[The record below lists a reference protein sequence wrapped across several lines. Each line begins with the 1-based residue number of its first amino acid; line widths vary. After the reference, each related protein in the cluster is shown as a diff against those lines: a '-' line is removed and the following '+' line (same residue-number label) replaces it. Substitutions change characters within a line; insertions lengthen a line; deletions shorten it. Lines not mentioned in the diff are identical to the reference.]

1 MIGTIRPPSEQPS
14 GPSGRP
20 DAWARALE
28 EMVAR
33 GRYADALEAFRG
45 LEGAGREDPDV
56 SLQAARAASFLGEL
70 ETARSLA
77 GTALAS
83 FDSRNDQRGRM
94 GAVNL
99 EGAIDF
105 ELGDY
110 RAAGAAF
117 RETFELAV
125 RIEDYRMIAR
135 SLNNLASIA
144 FVEGRGPLAVN
155 YYRSAL
161 LAYRRLR
168 DYRGQAETYCNLG
181 IVERLAGQ
189 YDAAER
195 AFQDA
200 VHHAGLD
207 GDPYLLALA
216 WTGRAELHV
225 ERGLLDEAARDLAR
239 ADELAALAGDEIG
252 RTEIGRIRALLA
264 LAEDKPSKA
273 HVQASEVRERAR
285 RRGLRLIE
293 SECCSISAH
302 ALKRLGDHRAA
313 ESFRAKA
320 TAGLRAL
327 GARVLLERFER
338 EWGAAEPS
346 G

>member
-1 MIGTIRPPSEQPS
+1 MSGTIRPPNQGPP
-14 GPSGRP
+14 GPSSRP
-20 DAWARALE
+20 AASARALE
-28 EMVAR
+28 ELVAR
-33 GRYADALEAFRG
+33 GRYADALESFHRLG
-45 LEGAGREDPDV
+45 PAGREDPDAG
-56 SLQAARAASFLGEL
+56 LQAARAASYLGEL

-77 GTALAS
+77 RSALATY
-83 FDSRNDQRGRM
+83 DSRKDERGRM
-94 GAVNL
+94 GAVNV

-105 ELGDY
+105 ERGEY
-110 RAAGAAF
+110 RAAADSF
-117 RETFELAV
+117 REAFELAV

-144 FVEGRGPLAVN
+144 FVEGRAPLATN

-168 DYRGQAETYCNLG
+168 DYRGQAETFCNLG
-181 IVERLAGQ
+181 IVERLAGR
-189 YDAAER
+189 YDEAER
-195 AFQDA
+195 AFEDA

-216 WTGRAELHV
+216 WTGRAELHL

-264 LAEDKPSKA
+264 LARNQPSRA
-273 HVQASEVRERAR
+273 HVHAGETRERAR

-293 SECCSISAH
+293 SECCAISAR
-302 ALKRLGDHRAA
+302 ALKRLGDLREA

-327 GARVLLERFER
+327 GAHALLERFER
-338 EWGAAEPS
+338 EWEAA
-346 G
+346 

>member
-1 MIGTIRPPSEQPS
+1 MSGTIRPPSESPA
-14 GPSGRP
+14 GPSARP
-20 DAWARALE
+20 GAWARVLE
-28 EMVAR
+28 DMVAR
-33 GRYADALEAFRG
+33 GRYGDALETFHG
-45 LEGAGREDPDV
+45 LDDEGRKDPDTR
-56 SLQAARAASFLGEL
+56 LQAARAASYLGEL

-77 GTALAS
+77 AAALVS
-83 FDSRNDQRGRM
+83 FDSRKDERGRM

-99 EGAIDF
+99 EGAIAF
-105 ELGDY
+105 ERGDY
-110 RAAGAAF
+110 HAAGASF
-117 RETFELAV
+117 REAFELAV
-125 RIEDYRMIAR
+125 RVEDYLMIAR

-144 FVEGRGPLAVN
+144 FVEGRAPLAVN

-168 DYRGQAETYCNLG
+168 NYRGQAETFCNLG
-181 IVERLAGQ
+181 IVERLAGR
-189 YDAAER
+189 YDEAEGS
-195 AFQDA
+195 FEDA

-216 WTGRAELHV
+216 WTGRAELQL
-225 ERGLLDEAARDLAR
+225 ERGLLAEAARDLAR

-264 LAEDKPSKA
+264 LAEDRPSKA
-273 HVQASEVRERAR
+273 HVHAGETRERAR

-293 SECCSISAH
+293 SECCAISAR
-302 ALKRLGDHRAA
+302 ALKRLGHLREA

-327 GARVLLERFER
+327 GARTLLERFER
-338 EWGAAEPS
+338 DWEAA
-346 G
+346 

>member
-1 MIGTIRPPSEQPS
+1 
-14 GPSGRP
+14 
-20 DAWARALE
+20 
-28 EMVAR
+28 MVAR
-33 GRYADALEAFRG
+33 GRCADALETFRG

-56 SLQAARAASFLGEL
+56 RLQAARAASYLGDL

-77 GTALAS
+77 ATALAS
-83 FDSRNDQRGRM
+83 FDCRKDVRGRM

-99 EGAIDF
+99 EGAIAF
-105 ELGDY
+105 ERGDY
-110 RAAGAAF
+110 GAAGASF
-117 RETFELAV
+117 REAFELAV
-125 RIEDYRMIAR
+125 RVEDYRMIAR
-135 SLNNLASIA
+135 LLNNLASIA
-144 FVEGRGPLAVN
+144 FVEGRAPLAVN

-168 DYRGQAETYCNLG
+168 DYRGQAETFCNLG

-195 AFQDA
+195 AYQDA
-200 VHHAGLD
+200 VYHAGLD

-216 WTGRAELHV
+216 WTGRAELHL
-225 ERGLLDEAARDLAR
+225 ERGLLAKAERDLAR
-239 ADELAALAGDEIG
+239 ADELAVLAGDEIG
-252 RTEIGRIRALLA
+252 RIEIGRIRALLA

-273 HVQASEVRERAR
+273 HAHAGETRERAR

-293 SECCSISAH
+293 SECCAISAR
-302 ALKRLGDHRAA
+302 ALKRLGDLREA

-327 GARVLLERFER
+327 GAKALLERFER
-338 EWGAAEPS
+338 DWEAA
-346 G
+346 

>member
-1 MIGTIRPPSEQPS
+1 MRGTTRPPSEGPQ
-14 GPSGRP
+14 GPSTRP
-20 DAWARALE
+20 GASARALE
-28 EMVAR
+28 DMVAR
-33 GRYADALEAFRG
+33 GRYADALETFRRLG
-45 LEGAGREDPDV
+45 PADREDPDAG
-56 SLQAARAASFLGEL
+56 LQAARAASYLGEL

-77 GTALAS
+77 ETALVS
-83 FDSRNDQRGRM
+83 FDSRKDDRGRM

-99 EGAIDF
+99 EGAIAF
-105 ELGDY
+105 ERGEY
-110 RAAGAAF
+110 PAAGASF
-117 RETFELAV
+117 REAFELAV
-125 RIEDYRMIAR
+125 RVEDYRMIAR

-144 FVEGRGPLAVN
+144 FVEGRAPLAVN

-168 DYRGQAETYCNLG
+168 DYRGQAETFCNLG

-189 YDAAER
+189 YDAAEL
-195 AFQDA
+195 AFEDA

-216 WTGRAELHV
+216 WTGRAELHL
-225 ERGLLDEAARDLAR
+225 ERGLLAEASRDLAR

-273 HVQASEVRERAR
+273 HVHAGEIRERAR

-293 SECCSISAH
+293 SECCAISAR
-302 ALKRLGDHRAA
+302 ALKRLGDLREA

-327 GARVLLERFER
+327 GARALLERFER
-338 EWGAAEPS
+338 DWEAA
-346 G
+346 

>member
-1 MIGTIRPPSEQPS
+1 MSGTTRPPSG
-14 GPSGRP
+14 GPPGSAARA
-20 DAWARALE
+20 DAWARELE
-28 EMVAR
+28 DMVSR
-33 GRYADALEAFRG
+33 GRCADALETFRG
-45 LEGAGREDPDV
+45 LEGVTREDPEV
-56 SLQAARAASFLGEL
+56 HLQAARAASYLGEL
-70 ETARSLA
+70 ETALSLA
-77 GTALAS
+77 ATALAS
-83 FDSRNDQRGRM
+83 FDARRDERGRM

-99 EGAIDF
+99 EGAIAF
-105 ELGDY
+105 ERGEY
-110 RAAGAAF
+110 QVAAASF
-117 RETFELAV
+117 REAFELAV

-168 DYRGQAETYCNLG
+168 DYRGQAETFCNLG
-181 IVERLAGQ
+181 SVERLAGR

-195 AFQDA
+195 AYQDA

-216 WTGRAELHV
+216 STGRAELHL
-225 ERGLLDEAARDLAR
+225 ERGLLVEAARDLGR

-264 LAEDKPSKA
+264 LADDKPSKA
-273 HVQASEVRERAR
+273 HVHAGETRERAR

-293 SECCSISAH
+293 SECCAISAR
-302 ALKRLGDHRAA
+302 ALKQLGELREA

-327 GARVLLERFER
+327 GARTLLERFER
-338 EWGAAEPS
+338 DWEAA
-346 G
+346 

>member
-1 MIGTIRPPSEQPS
+1 MSGTTPPPSEGPPDPS
-14 GPSGRP
+14 ARP
-20 DAWARALE
+20 GGWARALE
-28 EMVAR
+28 DMVAR
-33 GRYADALEAFRG
+33 GRYAVALETFHG
-45 LEGAGREDPDV
+45 LDPAGREDPNV
-56 SLQAARAASFLGEL
+56 SLQAARAASYVGEL

-83 FDSRNDQRGRM
+83 FDSRKDERGRM

-99 EGAIDF
+99 EGAIAF
-105 ELGDY
+105 ERGEY
-110 RAAGAAF
+110 RAAGESF
-117 RETFELAV
+117 REAFELAV
-125 RIEDYRMIAR
+125 RVEDYRMIAR

-144 FVEGRGPLAVN
+144 FVEGRAPLAVN

-168 DYRGQAETYCNLG
+168 DYRGQAETFCNLG

-189 YDAAER
+189 YDASEL
-195 AFQDA
+195 AFEDA

-225 ERGLLDEAARDLAR
+225 ERGLLAEASRDLVR

-273 HVQASEVRERAR
+273 HVRAGEAREQAR

-293 SECCSISAH
+293 SECCAISAR
-302 ALKRLGDHRAA
+302 ALKRLGDLREA

-327 GARVLLERFER
+327 GARALLERFER
-338 EWGAAEPS
+338 DWEAP
-346 G
+346 

>member
-1 MIGTIRPPSEQPS
+1 MSGTTCPPSESPPDPS
-14 GPSGRP
+14 ARP
-20 DAWARALE
+20 GAWANALE
-28 EMVAR
+28 DMVAR
-33 GRYADALEAFRG
+33 GRYADALETFRG
-45 LEGAGREDPDV
+45 LAEAGREDPNV
-56 SLQAARAASFLGEL
+56 RLQAARAASYLGDL

-77 GTALAS
+77 ATALAS
-83 FDSRNDQRGRM
+83 FDSRNDERGRM
-94 GAVNL
+94 GALNL

-105 ELGDY
+105 ERGEY
-110 RAAGAAF
+110 RAAGASF
-117 RETFELAV
+117 REAFELAV
-125 RIEDYRMIAR
+125 RVEDYRMIAR

-144 FVEGRGPLAVN
+144 FIEGRAPLAVN

-168 DYRGQAETYCNLG
+168 DYRGQAETFCNLG

-189 YDAAER
+189 YEAAER
-195 AFQDA
+195 AYQDA

-216 WTGRAELHV
+216 WTGRAELHL
-225 ERGLLDEAARDLAR
+225 ERGLLAGAARDLAR

-273 HVQASEVRERAR
+273 HVHAGETRERAR

-293 SECCSISAH
+293 SECCAISAR
-302 ALKRLGDHRAA
+302 ALKQLGEVREA

-327 GARVLLERFER
+327 GARALLERFER
-338 EWGAAEPS
+338 DWEAA
-346 G
+346 

>member
-1 MIGTIRPPSEQPS
+1 MGEGPPDPPAPPGAS
-14 GPSGRP
+14 
-20 DAWARALE
+20 AKALE
-28 EMVAR
+28 DLVGR
-33 GRYADALEAFRG
+33 GRYAEALEAFHR
-45 LEGAGREDPDV
+45 LDLQGRENPDV
-56 SLQAARAASFLGEL
+56 RFQAARAASYLGDL
-70 ETARSLA
+70 ETALSLA
-77 GTALAS
+77 GTALES
-83 FDSRNDQRGRM
+83 FDSRQDERGRM

-99 EGAIDF
+99 AGAIAF
-105 ELGDY
+105 ERGEY
-110 RAAGAAF
+110 QAAASSF
-117 RETFELAV
+117 REAFELAI

-144 FVEGRGPLAVN
+144 FVEGRAPLAVN

-168 DYRGQAETYCNLG
+168 DYRGQAETFCNLG
-181 IVERLAGQ
+181 IVERLAGR
-189 YDAAER
+189 YDEAER
-195 AFQDA
+195 AFEDA

-216 WTGRAELHV
+216 WTGRAELHL
-225 ERGLLDEAARDLAR
+225 ERGLLAEAARDLGR

-264 LAEDKPSKA
+264 LTEGKLSKA
-273 HVQASEVRERAR
+273 HVHAGETRERAR

-293 SECCSISAH
+293 SECCAISAR
-302 ALKRLGDHRAA
+302 ALKQLGDIREA

-327 GARVLLERFER
+327 GACALLERFER
-338 EWGAAEPS
+338 DWEAA
-346 G
+346 